1 MLMSVGRG
9 AWEGSK
15 DWVEV
20 CKGWRNRDICNS
32 VNNKSKVRKI
42 IGKSEEVYGRAHCT
56 ISLQFSCKPETALKC
71 LFFKNTRNGLLSFV
85 FRITTS

>member
-1 MLMSVGRG
+1 MVMAGTGRG
-9 AWEGSK
+9 R
-15 DWVEV
+15 DWMEV

-42 IGKSEEVYGRAHCT
+42 IGKSEEVYGSSLYYV
-56 ISLQFSCKPETALKC
+56 SLQFSCKPETALKC
-71 LFFKNTRNGLLSFV
+71 LFFKNTRNGLLSLV

>member
-1 MLMSVGRG
+1 M
-9 AWEGSK
+9 
-15 DWVEV
+15 EV

-42 IGKSEEVYGRAHCT
+42 IGKSEEVYGSSLYY

-71 LFFKNTRNGLLSFV
+71 LFFKNTRNGLLSLLSC
-85 FRITTS
+85 ITAS